1 MSTFIADRGRRPRRL
16 STDSA
21 SSASTSPERNPVDD
35 DAISFQLDDAASI
48 SSADTSI
55 AAEGEE
61 EIDDSVA
68 RERAEQARVSPIS
81 RLPAEIMIAV
91 FAKLSSSADLK
102 SSMLVSREWA
112 KNSVQLLWH
121 RPATAHWQALH
132 NVVQSIRNANTYF
145 DYYNLVKRLNLSSL
159 GSQVSDGTLLPFAA
173 CKRIERL
180 TLTNCPKLTDLSVAR
195 MIQGNRSLLALDVT
209 GLDGITDVTM
219 NAVADNCM
227 RLQGLNITNCRKI
240 TDDSLAH
247 VAQNCRYV
255 KRVSSHY

>member
-1 MSTFIADRGRRPRRL
+1 MAAYINNRGRRLRRL
-16 STDSA
+16 SNDSA

-35 DAISFQLDDAASI
+35 DAVSFQLDDAASI

-55 AAEGEE
+55 VAEEDL
-61 EIDDSVA
+61 DDSAA

-91 FAKLSSSADLK
+91 FARLSSSADLK
-102 SSMLVSREWA
+102 SCMLVSREWA

-121 RPATAHWQALH
+121 RPATAHWHALH

-240 TDDSLAH
+240 TDDSLEH

-255 KRVSSHY
+255 KRVGSYL